1 MDRATWPQQKAGP
14 HITPSLPHV
23 PPLDRTGRRRVHLV
37 IPVDVRRLAWPWRRD
52 RTRNRRWHRQS
63 EGHHQRPRRGRSVR
77 LAGAVLEERV
87 VLRAIV
93 DSTRL
98 HRPLTPARLY
108 AAVRHARF
116 GWRLRWL
123 LRRKRSPQLVQH
135 ALHPAQHS
143 LARRFG
149 GLSLPGTEAPLGFL
163 LREDERRPAAL
174 HLSAQ
179 PVDPRSDSV
188 HPIAQFANCTVEGI
202 VVASRHL
209 CRCSHGVCHRS
220 REGLT
225 IGLRVGRHHDCRWLR
240 WWRRRRR
247 RWKLLDPQRCAVELS
262 HQLREWQQKLELGTG
277 TGACRG
283 DELNHGTGRERSC
296 HSVTL

>member
-1 MDRATWPQQKAGP
+1 MAVAARPHAKLRGVSGGGQSGNQMRCSPQ
-14 HITPSLPHV
+14 LP
-23 PPLDRTGRRRVHLV
+23 LT
-37 IPVDVRRLAWPWRRD
+37 
-52 RTRNRRWHRQS
+52 RRWHRQS
-63 EGHHQRPRRGRSVR
+63 ERHHQRPRRGRIVR

-93 DSTRL
+93 DSTRLLQARPQAEQMCAIEPSNCHNLRMHL

-149 GLSLPGTEAPLGFL
+149 RLSLPGTEAPLGFL

-174 HLSAQ
+174 HLEHRR
-179 PVDPRSDSV
+179 VDQGLQDS
-188 HPIAQFANCTVEGI
+188 
-202 VVASRHL
+202 
-209 CRCSHGVCHRS
+209 
-220 REGLT
+220 
-225 IGLRVGRHHDCRWLR
+225 
-240 WWRRRRR
+240 
-247 RWKLLDPQRCAVELS
+247 
-262 HQLREWQQKLELGTG
+262 
-277 TGACRG
+277 
-283 DELNHGTGRERSC
+283 
-296 HSVTL
+296 